1 MAIDPLREVYDQFD
15 RYVRAG
21 IDARL
26 LLENRAGKLWINF
39 QIQAQAN
46 PNFHKKVSP
55 SRQRRREKRQSK
67 QLAAE
72 NAVKNDSVPVASSQ
86 VKPIVSASKVTIE
99 DATASE
105 ICYVTESSQK
115 LAVRTPKSLYPPA
128 AEEAKRNL
136 NLDNIKIISTSNQTK
151 PSNTPQSLPHMLNNL
166 LPANMLQH
174 GEKPHMKTGVQ
185 MNSTNKSP
193 PDASAVVSDVKMCDV
208 CQKVFE
214 TPDDIKWHRETKYG
228 REDCKILKSMLP

>member
-1 MAIDPLREVYDQFD
+1 MFEVEE
-15 RYVRAG
+15 
-21 IDARL
+21 I
-26 LLENRAGKLWINF
+26 
-39 QIQAQAN
+39 
-46 PNFHKKVSP
+46 S
-55 SRQRRREKRQSK
+55 SK

-128 AEEAKRNL
+128 AEEAKRTL

-151 PSNTPQSLPHMLNNL
+151 PSITPQSLPHMLNDL
-166 LPANMLQH
+166 LPAQMLQH
-174 GEKPHMKTGVQ
+174 GEKPHTRTVMQ
-185 MNSTNKSP
+185 MNSTNKAP
-193 PDASAVVSDVKMCDV
+193 PGASAVVLAVKKCDV

-214 TPDDIKWHRETKYG
+214 TPDDVKWHRETQYG